1 MATFKYYDGTKYN
14 RITGG
19 LVPKTA
25 NTTSDTET
33 YSCNY
38 VNTQVD
44 DLNTTIAGVDS
55 IASNKPDAISTYAE
69 NPMDTYNCVYIN
81 NTISNSRLKS
91 AILVALSE
99 NKSLTVST
107 AWSDIT
113 IPFNKVLRKIGDG
126 FSLNTSTGTITASE
140 NVKNVKVTIGVR
152 IDNNISG
159 SVYPR
164 IYSQSGISNFTESGG
179 KSSGQIKNETIDKCD
194 TSKNIQGGFRCS
206 ATGEVILTG
215 SEQYTY
221 MLVEEL

>member
-1 MATFKYYDGTKYN
+1 MATYKYYDGTKWN

-25 NTTSDTET
+25 KTVSDTET

-38 VNTQVD
+38 INTQLD
-44 DLNTTIAGVDS
+44 DLNT
-55 IASNKPDAISTYAE
+55 
-69 NPMDTYNCVYIN
+69 
-81 NTISNSRLKS
+81 SRLKS
-91 AILVALSE
+91 AILVSLSE
-99 NKSLTVST
+99 NKSLTVSA
-107 AWSDIT
+107 AWDDIK

-126 FSLNTSTGTITASE
+126 FSLNTSTGVITASE

-159 SVYPR
+159 NVYPR

-179 KSSGQIKNETIDKCD
+179 KSSAQIKNETIDKCD
-194 TSKNIQGGFRCS
+194 TSKIIQGGFRYS
-206 ATGEVILTG
+206 ATGEVILLG

>member
-1 MATFKYYDGTKYN
+1 MEKINFT
-14 RITGG
+14 
-19 LVPKTA
+19 
-25 NTTSDTET
+25 
-33 YSCNY
+33 NY
-38 VNTQVD
+38 PNAD
-44 DLNTTIAGVDS
+44 
-55 IASNKPDAISTYAE
+55 KPINAE
-69 NPMDTYNCVYIN
+69 NLNQMQKNIEN
-81 NTISNSRLKS
+81 EIKESRLKS

-152 IDNNISG
+152 VNNNISG
-159 SVYPR
+159 NVYPR
-164 IYSQSGISNFTESGG
+164 IYSQSGISNFTESGD
-179 KSSGQIKNETIDKCD
+179 KNSGQIKNETIDKCD
-194 TSKNIQGGFRCS
+194 TSKTIQGGFRCS
-206 ATGEVILTG
+206 ATGEVIITG